1 MGRRLSRMCDQ
12 MGSHTQLLTEP
23 AGNPSTSPSPLFT
36 AEATSV
42 LPHLPTTQKTAAAEQ
57 GVQGRCSLL
66 LQSDNSSMAPCYPTA
81 YAPELVLKSPEFK
94 ILEEGV
100 VPQRNPNKNIA
111 AAYAPGAQLHLIEK
125 PIPKAREGEVVLHVR
140 ATGICGR
147 CV

>member
-1 MGRRLSRMCDQ
+1 
-12 MGSHTQLLTEP
+12 
-23 AGNPSTSPSPLFT
+23 
-36 AEATSV
+36 
-42 LPHLPTTQKTAAAEQ
+42 
-57 GVQGRCSLL
+57 VQGRCSLL
-66 LQSDNSSMAPCYPTA
+66 LQSDNSSMAPSYPTA

-100 VPQRNPNKNIA
+100 VPQRNPNQNIA

-147 CV
+147 CVWSRIPRCER